1 MSTDAKEILKS
12 VRSLPLHEQLE
23 VLQGLAQSLAQ
34 VISPWAELSATFWS
48 DRTLDEL
55 ASERQTPI
63 ANDLAALA
71 IPTEAGDESADEM
84 IAYLY
89 HQRQLDHVL

>member
-12 VRSLPLHEQLE
+12 ARALPLREQLE

-34 VISPWAELSATFWS
+34 ALSPLADLSAAFWANRS
-48 DRTLDEL
+48 LDEL
-55 ASERQTPI
+55 ARERQTPVI
-63 ANDLAALA
+63 HDLAALA
-71 IPTEAGDESADEM
+71 MPTEPDDESVDEM

-89 HQRQLDHVL
+89 DQRQLDSAL